1 MFTASV
7 PFTPGATSLITLFP
21 ALIPSFPITTSFV
34 PGAPGTV
41 IVLVVTE
48 SRPVKSLFNL

>member
-1 MFTASV
+1 
-7 PFTPGATSLITLFP
+7 LITLFP

-34 PGAPGTV
+34 PGVAPGTV
-41 IVLVVTE
+41 IVLDVTE